1 MKLCKASLRYLK
13 SPTVICA
20 ASFDMVLTPSLCIP
34 QRAGSNLH
42 VMSGPKRRL
51 TSWVAPL
58 KSSRLLSSNTSPKE
72 PYRDPPHSA
81 KDQMMLGQETTR
93 VRSLTIQDLWY
104 KWIVLAGFG
113 SINTEICVDDLSHS
127 SKDHSSGVSGGH
139 GCWALLWAL
148 YFGHLTC

>member
-1 MKLCKASLRYLK
+1 MTLSVKLCKTSLRYHK

-34 QRAGSNLH
+34 QQAGSNLH

-51 TSWVAPL
+51 TSWVAPS

-72 PYRDPPHSA
+72 PYRGPPHSA

-104 KWIVLAGFG
+104 KWIVLAGFS
-113 SINTEICVDDLSHS
+113 SIMISFTAPKIT
-127 SKDHSSGVSGGH
+127 
-139 GCWALLWAL
+139 ALECLEAMAAGL
-148 YFGHLTC
+148 YSELFTLVISLVNR